1 MTRAT
6 LQFKVGKVDGIHPK
20 YMKVLQRNDGYEYKY
35 TI

>member
-20 YMKVLQRNDGYEYKY
+20 CMKVLQRNDGYEYKY
-35 TI
+35 ER